1 MSNEEYPRITVRHKP
16 DDEYIKMFIELAKN
30 FNSKSEAF
38 REILKIYFDNMHD
51 KDNEKDIIY
60 KRLNK
65 LTRGLDRNG
74 DYLYI
79 LHETLIKHIKYCL
92 TFNNNDGIHGKELK
106 QKLKRGKIKY
116 IDFNRSIK
124 KTLKEKGI
132 I

>member
-1 MSNEEYPRITVRHKP
+1 MSNEEYPRINVRYKP
-16 DDEYIKMFIELAKN
+16 DDEYMKMFMEIAKN

-92 TFNNNDGIHGKELK
+92 TFNNNDDVKGKELK

-116 IDFNRSIK
+116 IDFNSSIK

>member
-1 MSNEEYPRITVRHKP
+1 MSNEEYPRINVRYKP
-16 DDEYIKMFIELAKN
+16 DDEYMKMFMEIAKN

-92 TFNNNDGIHGKELK
+92 TFNNNDDVKGKELK

-124 KTLKEKGI
+124 KTLKGKGI